1 MWKSMTPKIQKRS
14 TDAKAYNFTNVKEVI
29 SITNKEIIDDMLYI
43 ADDIFIPEKK
53 NMARCY
59 RSNFTLKSK
68 DDVKKM
74 VHKKKIVLPKKIK
87 DADFFVY
94 NEKTEQ
100 LLPFKKND
108 YLIYEHGYFTFDG
121 KNYISYDDNGMEV
134 WRF

>member
-1 MWKSMTPKIQKRS
+1 MTPKIQKRS

-134 WRF
+134 